1 MLGYILTF
9 FILLCSVVPYG
20 KVIGTESATK
30 MTSVSS
36 VTTGLPTSTDTS
48 TAQDQL
54 STSTDTST
62 QVQLSTSTDTSTAQ
76 DQLSTSTD
84 TSTAQDQLS
93 TSTDTST
100 AQDQLSTSI
109 DTSATQSSN
118 STDEPIEEQQ
128 GLTSGQIAGVAVGSI
143 TGAAVLGGGIY
154 AGLRYSGKLGG

>member
-62 QVQLSTSTDTSTAQ
+62 QVQLSTS
-76 DQLSTSTD
+76 
-84 TSTAQDQLS
+84 
-93 TSTDTST
+93 
-100 AQDQLSTSI
+100 I

>member
-62 QVQLSTSTDTSTAQ
+62 Q